1 MNVLSIMYLSMVYF
15 RTGGWGATSG
25 KFDVFRFS
33 KVNFLS
39 FGFPLYVKIPPLGT
53 KDVVY
58 QFHNRFGQVTSK
70 MLDVIYF
77 QFPSK
82 MVVRSKCQP

>member
-15 RTGGWGATSG
+15 RTGGGATSG

-39 FGFPLYVKIPPLGT
+39 FGFPLYVKIPSLGT

-77 QFPSK
+77 QFSF
-82 MVVRSKCQP
+82 QDGG

>member
-15 RTGGWGATSG
+15 RTGGGGATSG

-39 FGFPLYVKIPPLGT
+39 FGFPLYVKIPSLGT

-70 MLDVIYF
+70 MLNVIYF
-77 QFPSK
+77 QFSF
-82 MVVRSKCQP
+82 QDGG

>member
-15 RTGGWGATSG
+15 RTGGGATSG

-33 KVNFLS
+33 KVYFLS
-39 FGFPLYVKIPPLGT
+39 FGFPLYVKIPSLET

-77 QFPSK
+77 QFPG
-82 MVVRSKCQP
+82 C

>member
-1 MNVLSIMYLSMVYF
+1 MNVLGIMYLSMVYF
-15 RTGGWGATSG
+15 RTRGGATSG

-39 FGFPLYVKIPPLGT
+39 FGFPLYVKIPSLET

-77 QFPSK
+77 QFPG
-82 MVVRSKCQP
+82 C

>member
-1 MNVLSIMYLSMVYF
+1 MYLSMVYF
-15 RTGGWGATSG
+15 RTGRGGATSG

-39 FGFPLYVKIPPLGT
+39 FGFPLNVKIASLGT

-77 QFPSK
+77 QFSF
-82 MVVRSKCQP
+82 QDGG